1 MVNLKENQQ
10 RSSNN
15 QNNNNI
21 QKYDKLSN
29 SSSIQKSKYYT
40 FEEEEEEMTSKFNVS
55 MKLSEFN
62 NLSLKD
68 QETVSEMLS
77 NTSSNQFFT
86 KISELLLYL
95 LQIIDGNECNL
106 VEISSPGQTKLT
118 YLQSES
124 TVILHS
130 STVERLAQN
139 RCFER
144 SEFKDV
150 LKKFYSIT
158 AELVY
163 PSDSFKDTYNMI
175 PSSFVSSLKLSDIY
189 SDNFISC
196 VKFGSSVKKIA
207 SADYNGSFTK
217 CSKLEKVVFD
227 NFTFYDCSK
236 LTEITIPKSV
246 VSLGCSIFS
255 GSNFLTF

>member
-21 QKYDKLSN
+21 QKSDKLSN

-40 FEEEEEEMTSKFNVS
+40 FEEEEEEEEEMTSKFNAN

-95 LQIIDGNECNL
+95 IQIIDGNECNL
-106 VEISSPGQTKLT
+106 VE
-118 YLQSES
+118 
-124 TVILHS
+124 TVI
-130 STVERLAQN
+130 
-139 RCFER
+139 
-144 SEFKDV
+144 
-150 LKKFYSIT
+150 
-158 AELVY
+158 
-163 PSDSFKDTYNMI
+163 P
-175 PSSFVSSLKLSDIY
+175 
-189 SDNFISC
+189 
-196 VKFGSSVKKIA
+196 
-207 SADYNGSFTK
+207 
-217 CSKLEKVVFD
+217 
-227 NFTFYDCSK
+227 
-236 LTEITIPKSV
+236 
-246 VSLGCSIFS
+246 
-255 GSNFLTF
+255 

>member
-1 MVNLKENQQ
+1 
-10 RSSNN
+10 
-15 QNNNNI
+15 
-21 QKYDKLSN
+21 
-29 SSSIQKSKYYT
+29 
-40 FEEEEEEMTSKFNVS
+40 MTSKFNVN

-68 QETVSEMLS
+68 QETVSEMLY

-95 LQIIDGNECNL
+95 IQIIDGNECNL
-106 VEISSPGQTKLT
+106 AEISSPGQTKLT

-175 PSSFVSSLKLSDIY
+175 PSSFVSSLKLSDIC
-189 SDNFISC
+189 SDN
-196 VKFGSSVKKIA
+196 SSHASNLAHLWRRLQVPITTDHSRNVLSLKKLFLRKIA
-207 SADYNGSFTK
+207 K
-217 CSKLEKVVFD
+217 
-227 NFTFYDCSK
+227 
-236 LTEITIPKSV
+236 
-246 VSLGCSIFS
+246 
-255 GSNFLTF
+255 

>member
-1 MVNLKENQQ
+1 MDENKIIKEEIKSLREENEKIKQELVNLKENQQ
-10 RSSNN
+10 RFNNN

-21 QKYDKLSN
+21 QYSDKLSN

-40 FEEEEEEMTSKFNVS
+40 FEEEEEEMTSRFNVN

-68 QETVSEMLS
+68 QESVSEILY

-95 LQIIDGNECNL
+95 IQIIDGNEKNL
-106 VEISSPGQTKLT
+106 VEISGPGQTKLT
-118 YLQSES
+118 HLQYES

-130 STVERLAQN
+130 SAVERLTQN

-150 LKKFYSIT
+150 LEKFYSIT
-158 AELVY
+158 AELVC
-163 PSDSFKDTYNMI
+163 PPDSFKDTYNMI
-175 PSSFVSSLKLSDIY
+175 PSSFVSSLKLSVY
-189 SDNFISC
+189 NFWH
-196 VKFGSSVKKIA
+196 
-207 SADYNGSFTK
+207 
-217 CSKLEKVVFD
+217 
-227 NFTFYDCSK
+227 
-236 LTEITIPKSV
+236 
-246 VSLGCSIFS
+246 
-255 GSNFLTF
+255 